1 MAADLPLARSLK
13 LEASSVP
20 VLFHPVMPMKT
31 FKTLSDL
38 AAHVGQEVAVSDW
51 VTVTQ
56 EQVNQFAQATGDHQW
71 IHVDVARATAGP
83 FGAPIA
89 HGYLTLSMLP
99 RLFAQAL
106 EIEQVGMGVNYGLNK
121 VRFMAPVPVGSRL
134 RGQIRLKSFD
144 ALDGGAQ
151 LAMEVTIEREGSDKP
166 ACVAETVSR
175 RFT

>member
-1 MAADLPLARSLK
+1 MTDSPAAAEGGSAPVHFATLASLRA
-13 LEASSVP
+13 L
-20 VLFHPVMPMKT
+20 
-31 FKTLSDL
+31 
-38 AAHVGQEVAVSDW
+38 VGQHLATSPW
-51 VTVTQ
+51 VMVDQ
-56 EQVNQFAQATGDHQW
+56 ARIDLFARATGDHQW
-71 IHVDVARATAGP
+71 IHVDPVRAATGP
-83 FGAPIA
+83 FGTTIA
-89 HGYLTLSMLP
+89 HGYLTLSLLP
-99 RLFAQAL
+99 EMFHAAMTIDDVR
-106 EIEQVGMGVNYGLNK
+106 MSVNYGLNR